1 MNSRGFRLVL
11 LITVGAACVG
21 CEAGAT
27 LVREAP
33 NGGLVTYMFQQESD
47 VLASSGR
54 RDALKIM
61 STRCPNGFLLVREG
75 EVPKV
80 SAAADRAW
88 RGQMGYDRQ
97 WGMQFECK

>member
-1 MNSRGFRLVL
+1 MR
-11 LITVGAACVG
+11 
-21 CEAGAT
+21 
-27 LVREAP
+27 
-33 NGGLVTYMFQQESD
+33 
-47 VLASSGR
+47 
-54 RDALKIM
+54 IM
-61 STRCPNGFLLVREG
+61 STRCPNGLLLVREG